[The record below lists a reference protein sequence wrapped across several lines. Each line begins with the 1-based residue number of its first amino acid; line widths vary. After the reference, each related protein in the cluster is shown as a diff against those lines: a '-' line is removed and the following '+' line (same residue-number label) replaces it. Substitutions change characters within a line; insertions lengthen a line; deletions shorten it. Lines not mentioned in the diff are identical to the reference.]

1 MATLIIG
8 DKNMKANTAR
18 EIRASVNMMINAL
31 NIRDTKS
38 IEKYNN
44 AISAAIES
52 ERKYQKE
59 LTNIAIYLKGHK
71 DPIIKAMGE
80 KMLSLI

>member
-1 MATLIIG
+1 
-8 DKNMKANTAR
+8 MKANTSR
-18 EIRASVNMMINAL
+18 EIRASVNMIINAL

-52 ERKYQKE
+52 EREYQKE
-59 LTNIAIYLKGHK
+59 FTNIAIYLKGHK
-71 DPIIKAMGE
+71 HGIITALGE
-80 KMLSLI
+80 KM

>member
-1 MATLIIG
+1 
-8 DKNMKANTAR
+8 MKANTSR
-18 EIRASVNMMINAL
+18 EIRASVNMIINAL

-44 AISAAIES
+44 VISAAIES

>member
-1 MATLIIG
+1 
-8 DKNMKANTAR
+8 MKANTAR
-18 EIRASVNMMINAL
+18 QIKSSIILMMNAA
-31 NIRDTKS
+31 NSQDTKS

-44 AISAAIES
+44 AINAAIEG
-52 ERKYQKE
+52 EREYQKE
-59 LTNIAIYLKGHK
+59 LANIAIYLKGHN

>member
-1 MATLIIG
+1 
-8 DKNMKANTAR
+8 MKANTAR
-18 EIRASVNMMINAL
+18 EIRASINMMINAL

-38 IEKYNN
+38 VEKYNN

-52 ERKYQKE
+52 EREYQKE
-59 LTNIAIYLKGHK
+59 LANIAIYLKGYK

>member
-1 MATLIIG
+1 
-8 DKNMKANTAR
+8 MKANTAR
-18 EIRASVNMMINAL
+18 EIRASINMMINTL

-44 AISAAIES
+44 AINAAIKS
-52 ERKYQKE
+52 EREYQKE

>member
-1 MATLIIG
+1 
-8 DKNMKANTAR
+8 MKANTAR
-18 EIRASVNMMINAL
+18 EIRSSINMMINAL

-52 ERKYQKE
+52 EREYQKE

>member
-1 MATLIIG
+1 
-8 DKNMKANTAR
+8 MKANTAR
-18 EIRASVNMMINAL
+18 EIKSSIVLMMNAINSQ
-31 NIRDTKS
+31 DTKS

-52 ERKYQKE
+52 EKEYQKE
-59 LTNIAIYLKGHK
+59 LANIAIYLKGQK

>member
-1 MATLIIG
+1 
-8 DKNMKANTAR
+8 MKANTSR
-18 EIRASVNMMINAL
+18 EIRASVNLIINAL

-59 LTNIAIYLKGHK
+59 LTNIAIYLKGHN

>member
-1 MATLIIG
+1 
-8 DKNMKANTAR
+8 MKANTAR
-18 EIRASVNMMINAL
+18 EIKSSVDMMMNAINSQ
-31 NIRDTKS
+31 DTKS
-38 IEKYNN
+38 VEKYNN

-52 ERKYQKE
+52 EREYQKE
-59 LTNIAIYLKGHK
+59 LTNIAIYLKGQK

>member
-1 MATLIIG
+1 
-8 DKNMKANTAR
+8 MKANTAR
-18 EIRASVNMMINAL
+18 EIRASINLMINAL

-52 ERKYQKE
+52 EREYQKE
-59 LTNIAIYLKGHK
+59 LTNIAIYLKGCK

>member
-1 MATLIIG
+1 
-8 DKNMKANTAR
+8 MKANTAR
-18 EIRASVNMMINAL
+18 EIRASINMMINSL

-38 IEKYNN
+38 VEKYNN

-52 ERKYQKE
+52 EREYQKE
-59 LTNIAIYLKGHK
+59 LSNIAIYLKGHK

>member
-1 MATLIIG
+1 
-8 DKNMKANTAR
+8 MKANTAR
-18 EIRASVNMMINAL
+18 EIKSSIVLMMNAINSQ
-31 NIRDTKS
+31 DTKS
-38 IEKYNN
+38 VEKYNN

>member
-1 MATLIIG
+1 
-8 DKNMKANTAR
+8 MKANTAR
-18 EIRASVNMMINAL
+18 EIRASINMMINAL

-52 ERKYQKE
+52 EREYQKE
-59 LTNIAIYLKGHK
+59 LANIAIYLKGLK
-71 DPIIKAMGE
+71 DPIVKAMGE
-80 KMLSLI
+80 KILSLI

>member
-1 MATLIIG
+1 
-8 DKNMKANTAR
+8 MKANTAR
-18 EIRASVNMMINAL
+18 EIRASINMMINAL

-44 AISAAIES
+44 AISSAIES
-52 ERKYQKE
+52 ERKYQEE
-59 LTNIAIYLKGHK
+59 LTNIAIYLKGQK

>member
-1 MATLIIG
+1 
-8 DKNMKANTAR
+8 MKANTAR
-18 EIRASVNMMINAL
+18 EIRASINMMVNAL

-52 ERKYQKE
+52 EREYQKE
-59 LTNIAIYLKGHK
+59 LVNIAIYLKGHK
-71 DPIIKAMGE
+71 DPIVKAMGE
-80 KMLSLI
+80 KMMSLI

>member
-1 MATLIIG
+1 
-8 DKNMKANTAR
+8 MKANTAR
-18 EIRASVNMMINAL
+18 EIRASINMMINAL

-52 ERKYQKE
+52 EREYQKE
-59 LTNIAIYLKGHK
+59 LANIAIYLKGQK
-71 DPIIKAMGE
+71 DHIIKAMGE

>member
-1 MATLIIG
+1 
-8 DKNMKANTAR
+8 MKANTAR
-18 EIRASVNMMINAL
+18 EIRASINMMTNAL

-44 AISAAIES
+44 AIIAAIES
-52 ERKYQKE
+52 EREYQKE
-59 LTNIAIYLKGHK
+59 LANIAIYLKGQK

>member
-1 MATLIIG
+1 
-8 DKNMKANTAR
+8 MKANTAR
-18 EIRASVNMMINAL
+18 EIRSAINMMINAL

-52 ERKYQKE
+52 EREYQKE
-59 LTNIAIYLKGHK
+59 LTNIAIYLKGYK
-71 DPIIKAMGE
+71 DPVLKAMGE

>member
-1 MATLIIG
+1 
-8 DKNMKANTAR
+8 MKANTAR
-18 EIRASVNMMINAL
+18 EIRASINMMINAL

-38 IEKYNN
+38 VEKYNN

-80 KMLSLI
+80 KMISLI

>member
-1 MATLIIG
+1 
-8 DKNMKANTAR
+8 MKANTAR
-18 EIRASVNMMINAL
+18 EIRASINMMINAL

-38 IEKYNN
+38 VEKYNN

-52 ERKYQKE
+52 EREYQKE
-59 LTNIAIYLKGHK
+59 LTNIAIYLKGHN

-80 KMLSLI
+80 KMMSLI